1 MTRLLEGKTAIVAGA
16 AQELGAGIVRSF
28 VRHGANVVAG
38 DLSESA
44 VRAIVA
50 AVEPTAQGTGIR
62 AIRLD
67 VTKAVDW
74 QGAVALAESAFGSLS
89 ILVNTAPA
97 SGRPGIEQTSE
108 AEWDGTIDADLR
120 GSWLGM
126 KTCIPALRRAGGGAI
141 VNTSST
147 SAMVGTGHS
156 AAYHGAMAG
165 VLMLTR
171 TAAIEYAERNIR
183 INAVLPGPI
192 DPSQIAGLSEAQR
205 QAIIAM
211 TPMRRLANPEEVA
224 NTYVF
229 LASDLASYM
238 TGVGLVVDGGYTAI

>member
-16 AQELGAGIVRSF
+16 AQDLGAGIVRSF

-38 DLSESA
+38 DPSEFA
-44 VRAIVA
+44 VLAMA
-50 AVEPTAQGTGIR
+50 AEIASGTPGIGIK
-62 AIRLD
+62 AVRLD
-67 VTKAVDW
+67 VTRASDW
-74 QGAVALAESAFGSLS
+74 QSAVALAESAFGFLS

-97 SGRPGIEQTSE
+97 PGRPGIEQTSE

-126 KTCIPALRRAGGGAI
+126 KACIPALRRAGGGAI

-147 SAMVGTGHS
+147 SAIVGTGHS

-171 TAAIEYAERNIR
+171 TAAIEYAERNVR
-183 INAVLPGPI
+183 INAVLPGPV
-192 DPSQIAGLSEAQR
+192 DPSQITGLSEAQR

-211 TPMRRLANPEEVA
+211 TPMRRLARPEEVA
-224 NTYVF
+224 NAYVF